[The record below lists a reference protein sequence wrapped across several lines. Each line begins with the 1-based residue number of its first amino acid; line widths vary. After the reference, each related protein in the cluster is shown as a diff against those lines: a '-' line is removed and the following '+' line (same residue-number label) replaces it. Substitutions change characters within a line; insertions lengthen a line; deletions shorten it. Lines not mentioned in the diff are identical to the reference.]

1 MNKVSFRLTFAEA
14 LEIGVKNAPSIIG
27 CVVLW
32 LLTIWV
38 PYINVGTTIA
48 INMLPIELAKGGV
61 ISPLGIFDAKYRKY
75 MGDFLITTG
84 LMIIPVFIASL
95 FMIVPG
101 IVLSIAWSLAYF
113 FLFEKKKNPMQ
124 AISASNEA
132 TYGSKWTMF
141 FVLLAFVVA
150 AYVIAGIFCLDLR
163 GDRRGIHYLRRPAG
177 ARCRHHV
184 DLAGDQRFV
193 LATTQR
199 QRTITD
205 RRFSIMPETDR
216 SPFRAFSGSFFI
228 TPCLKISTVF
238 SESTC
243 GWQR

>member
-61 ISPLGIFDAKYRKY
+61 ISPLCIFDAKYRKY

-150 AYVIAGIFCLDLR
+150 GIFAWICAAIDV
-163 GDRRGIHYLRRPAG
+163 G
-177 ARCRHHV
+177 
-184 DLAGDQRFV
+184 
-193 LATTQR
+193 
-199 QRTITD
+199 
-205 RRFSIMPETDR
+205 
-216 SPFRAFSGSFFI
+216 FI
-228 TPCLKISTVF
+228 TFVVMLALVAVIMSISLAINSSFWRQLKDNV
-238 SESTC
+238 
-243 GWQR
+243 Q

>member
-84 LMIIPVFIASL
+84 LMIIPVFIADRKS
-95 FMIVPG
+95 
-101 IVLSIAWSLAYF
+101 
-113 FLFEKKKNPMQ
+113 
-124 AISASNEA
+124 
-132 TYGSKWTMF
+132 
-141 FVLLAFVVA
+141 VV
-150 AYVIAGIFCLDLR
+150 
-163 GDRRGIHYLRRPAG
+163 
-177 ARCRHHV
+177 
-184 DLAGDQRFV
+184 
-193 LATTQR
+193 
-199 QRTITD
+199 
-205 RRFSIMPETDR
+205 
-216 SPFRAFSGSFFI
+216 
-228 TPCLKISTVF
+228 
-238 SESTC
+238 
-243 GWQR
+243 

>member
-1 MNKVSFRLTFAEA
+1 MLRIIALKKQTLMNKVSFRLTFAEA

-75 MGDFLITTG
+75 MGEFLITTG

-150 AYVIAGIFCLDLR
+150 AYVTAGIFAWICAAID
-163 GDRRGIHYLRRPAG
+163 AG
-177 ARCRHHV
+177 
-184 DLAGDQRFV
+184 
-193 LATTQR
+193 
-199 QRTITD
+199 
-205 RRFSIMPETDR
+205 
-216 SPFRAFSGSFFI
+216 FI
-228 TPCLKISTVF
+228 TFVVMLALVAVIMSVSLAINASFWRQLKDNV
-238 SESTC
+238 
-243 GWQR
+243 Q

>member
-141 FVLLAFVVA
+141 LVTLVF
-150 AYVIAGIFCLDLR
+150 GIM
-163 GDRRGIHYLRRPAG
+163 
-177 ARCRHHV
+177 V
-184 DLAGDQRFV
+184 
-193 LATTQR
+193 ATTQR

>member
-150 AYVIAGIFCLDLR
+150 ASVIAGIFAWICAAID
-163 GDRRGIHYLRRPAG
+163 AG
-177 ARCRHHV
+177 
-184 DLAGDQRFV
+184 
-193 LATTQR
+193 
-199 QRTITD
+199 
-205 RRFSIMPETDR
+205 
-216 SPFRAFSGSFFI
+216 FI
-228 TPCLKISTVF
+228 TFVVMLALVAVIMSISLAINASFWRQLKDNV
-238 SESTC
+238 
-243 GWQR
+243 Q

>member
-141 FVLLAFVVA
+141 FVLLAFDVA
-150 AYVIAGIFCLDLR
+150 AYVIAGIFAWICAAID
-163 GDRRGIHYLRRPAG
+163 AG
-177 ARCRHHV
+177 
-184 DLAGDQRFV
+184 
-193 LATTQR
+193 
-199 QRTITD
+199 
-205 RRFSIMPETDR
+205 
-216 SPFRAFSGSFFI
+216 FI
-228 TPCLKISTVF
+228 TFVVMLALVAVIMSISLAINASFWRQLKDNV
-238 SESTC
+238 
-243 GWQR
+243 Q

>member
-75 MGDFLITTG
+75 MGEFLITTG

-150 AYVIAGIFCLDLR
+150 ASVIAGIFAWICAAID
-163 GDRRGIHYLRRPAG
+163 AG
-177 ARCRHHV
+177 
-184 DLAGDQRFV
+184 
-193 LATTQR
+193 
-199 QRTITD
+199 
-205 RRFSIMPETDR
+205 
-216 SPFRAFSGSFFI
+216 FI
-228 TPCLKISTVF
+228 TFVVMLALVAVIMSISLAINASFWRQLKDNV
-238 SESTC
+238 
-243 GWQR
+243 Q

>member
-141 FVLLAFVVA
+141 FVLLAFVVT
-150 AYVIAGIFCLDLR
+150 AYVIAGIFAWICAAIDV
-163 GDRRGIHYLRRPAG
+163 G
-177 ARCRHHV
+177 
-184 DLAGDQRFV
+184 
-193 LATTQR
+193 
-199 QRTITD
+199 
-205 RRFSIMPETDR
+205 
-216 SPFRAFSGSFFI
+216 FI
-228 TPCLKISTVF
+228 TFVVLLALVAVIMSISLAINASFWRQLKDNV
-238 SESTC
+238 
-243 GWQR
+243 Q

>member
-150 AYVIAGIFCLDLR
+150 AYVIAGIFAWICAAIDVGFIIFVVLLAFVVAAYVIA
-163 GDRRGIHYLRRPAG
+163 GIFAWICAAIDVGFIIFVVL
-177 ARCRHHV
+177 
-184 DLAGDQRFV
+184 LALV
-193 LATTQR
+193 AVIMSISLAINASFWR
-199 QRTITD
+199 Q
-205 RRFSIMPETDR
+205 
-216 SPFRAFSGSFFI
+216 
-228 TPCLKISTVF
+228 LKDNV
-238 SESTC
+238 
-243 GWQR
+243 Q

>member
-150 AYVIAGIFCLDLR
+150 ADVIAGIFAWICAAIDV
-163 GDRRGIHYLRRPAG
+163 G
-177 ARCRHHV
+177 
-184 DLAGDQRFV
+184 
-193 LATTQR
+193 
-199 QRTITD
+199 
-205 RRFSIMPETDR
+205 
-216 SPFRAFSGSFFI
+216 FI
-228 TPCLKISTVF
+228 TFVVMLALVAVIMSISLAINASFWRQLKDNV
-238 SESTC
+238 
-243 GWQR
+243 Q

>member
-84 LMIIPVFIASL
+84 LMIIP
-95 FMIVPG
+95 G

-150 AYVIAGIFCLDLR
+150 AYVIAGIFAWICAAIDV
-163 GDRRGIHYLRRPAG
+163 G
-177 ARCRHHV
+177 
-184 DLAGDQRFV
+184 
-193 LATTQR
+193 
-199 QRTITD
+199 
-205 RRFSIMPETDR
+205 
-216 SPFRAFSGSFFI
+216 FI
-228 TPCLKISTVF
+228 TFVVLLALVAVIMSISLAINASFWRQLKDNV
-238 SESTC
+238 
-243 GWQR
+243 Q

>member
-141 FVLLAFVVA
+141 FVLLAVVVA
-150 AYVIAGIFCLDLR
+150 AYVVAGIFAWICAAIDV
-163 GDRRGIHYLRRPAG
+163 G
-177 ARCRHHV
+177 
-184 DLAGDQRFV
+184 
-193 LATTQR
+193 
-199 QRTITD
+199 
-205 RRFSIMPETDR
+205 
-216 SPFRAFSGSFFI
+216 FI
-228 TPCLKISTVF
+228 TFVVMLALVAVIMSISLAINSSFWRQLKDNV
-238 SESTC
+238 
-243 GWQR
+243 Q

>member
-1 MNKVSFRLTFAEA
+1 MRKTETLALKKQTLMNKVSFRLTFAEA

-48 INMLPIELAKGGV
+48 INMLPIELAKGG
-61 ISPLGIFDAKYRKY
+61 GIFDAKYRKY

-150 AYVIAGIFCLDLR
+150 AYVIAGIFAWICAAIDV
-163 GDRRGIHYLRRPAG
+163 G
-177 ARCRHHV
+177 
-184 DLAGDQRFV
+184 
-193 LATTQR
+193 
-199 QRTITD
+199 
-205 RRFSIMPETDR
+205 
-216 SPFRAFSGSFFI
+216 FI
-228 TPCLKISTVF
+228 TFVVLLALVAVIMSISLAINASFWRQLKDNV
-238 SESTC
+238 
-243 GWQR
+243 Q